1 MVFARGYAYHC
12 QFKVLPDVA
21 QMKGFDWTIELIDKM
36 EGVRRIELEE
46 RLHGCS
52 NWGLRTRELEEQK
65 YCLRAYVPPKKIRD
79 VCEDKCVVL
88 DIRLIDT
95 ACK

>member
-1 MVFARGYAYHC
+1 
-12 QFKVLPDVA
+12 
-21 QMKGFDWTIELIDKM
+21 M
-36 EGVRRIELEE
+36 EGVRRIELAE

-65 YCLRAYVPPKKIRD
+65 YSLRVYVPPKKIRD
-79 VCEDKCVVL
+79 VCEGKGVVL